1 MKNPSNSSEMSTPLI
16 DLRTEAEDGL
26 WGAGAEAL
34 TETVRDFLVN
44 SMASDLPESEQVEAL
59 RVLRNVFQ
67 TKTGTVIV
75 AAVSGGIVYMGQ
87 VYDVDFPFVEKT
99 MVARLGREFRVLAVR
114 SGGKALFDKAIG
126 PFRDVAVHKFGGLLR
141 GLADSAR
148 HLQEAKGVRARSATA
163 PTPDPASRE

>member
-1 MKNPSNSSEMSTPLI
+1 MKTPRDSNEVSSSPI
-16 DLRTEAEDGL
+16 NLRAEAEDGL

-34 TETVRDFLVN
+34 VETVRDFLVD
-44 SMASDLPESEQVEAL
+44 SMASDLPEAEQAEAL

-87 VYDVDFPFVEKT
+87 VYDIDFPFVEKT

-114 SGGKALFDKAIG
+114 AGGKTLFDKAIG

-148 HLQEAKGVRARSATA
+148 HLQQAKSVRARPAA
-163 PTPDPASRE
+163 EPTPHE